1 MSNENMQTTIENE
14 RLIFKSRGLPKGTEI
29 KFFILGIA
37 FIIIS
42 IIGIKYTSTLSVYDS
57 FDNTGIKTDTYMS
70 DEGDLVTSIKTYSVY
85 SEKTIQKFIITFVII
100 MVLGILS
107 IMSIVLGRK
116 IYLKIYDTHIEGH
129 TGIGILG
136 KDIHIPIK
144 QICEISSK
152 LKGTSF
158 PAIVIRT
165 IYGSKFSIVMSKNNI
180 TKAENILRD
189 IIEKYQE

>member
-1 MSNENMQTTIENE
+1 MLNENVKTNMESE

-29 KFFILGIA
+29 KFLILGIA

-42 IIGIKYTSTLSVYDS
+42 IMGIKYTSTLSVYDS

-70 DEGDLVTSIKTYSVY
+70 DDGLVTSIKTYSVY
-85 SEKTIQKFIITFVII
+85 SEETIQKFIITFVLI
-100 MVLGILS
+100 MVLGILLIIS
-107 IMSIVLGRK
+107 IILGRK
-116 IYLKIYDTHIEGH
+116 IYLKIYDNHIEGH